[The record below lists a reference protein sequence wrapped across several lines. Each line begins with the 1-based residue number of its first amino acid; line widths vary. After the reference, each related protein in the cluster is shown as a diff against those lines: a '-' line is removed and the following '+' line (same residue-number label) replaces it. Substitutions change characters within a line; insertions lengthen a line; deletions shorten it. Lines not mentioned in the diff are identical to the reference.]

1 MTYLVLPLVI
11 ILVAIYF
18 VALNKKKKSEEKTDL
33 DTLLAI
39 ENKISD
45 VVSEDALNRL
55 FEIVIDIDKNHL
67 MDENYII
74 TVDKVKDMI
83 KNRRKE
89 LLQEN
94 NN

>member
-89 LLQEN
+89 LLEEN